1 MKICARALRW
11 RFVAA
16 LAALALAQAATAQV
30 FPNRPVRLLVPSPP
44 GGPSDF
50 AGRLIAPG
58 LSEALGQN
66 VVVDARQSV
75 NGILSMESAAKGA
88 PDGSTLAIGNSGTHV
103 MNVGLYRKLPYDP
116 VRDFVPV
123 SQLISAG
130 TALVAS
136 PKFAPNTFREF
147 IAAAKKD
154 PGKINIAIAGANGQ
168 VATEVLKSSTG
179 INLNNVPYKGSS
191 PSEIAV
197 MSGEVEVSL
206 LSIPI
211 ITPYVKASRM
221 KVFGVTTARRSPMLP
236 EVPTI
241 AESGVEGYEFGN
253 WHGLFA
259 PAKTPERLVRVLHAE
274 VVRIFRKPEIR
285 DLVIA
290 RGSEIIAGSPEELAA
305 KLKRDIPKYQK
316 LMAAAGIQP
325 Q

>member
-1 MKICARALRW
+1 MNVLTRQVVLFFTLCA
-11 RFVAA
+11 AA
-16 LAALALAQAATAQV
+16 ACHAAQTRDLPT
-30 FPNRPVRLLVPSPP
+30 RPVRLLVPSPP

-75 NGILSMESAAKGA
+75 NGILSMETAARAA
-88 PDGSTLAIGNSGTHV
+88 PDGATLAIGNNGTHV
-103 MNVGLYRKLPYDP
+103 MNAGLYRKLPYDP
-116 VRDFVPV
+116 IRDFAPV

-136 PKFAPNTFREF
+136 PKFTPNTFREF
-147 IAAAKKD
+147 IAAAKSN

-168 VATEVLKSSTG
+168 VATEVLKSATG
-179 INLNNVPYKGSS
+179 IDLNNVPYKGSA

-211 ITPYVKASRM
+211 ITPYVKAGRL
-221 KVFGVTTARRSPMLP
+221 KVFGVTTVRRSPLLP

-241 AESGVEGYEFGN
+241 AESGVDGYEFGN

-259 PAKTPERLVRVLHAE
+259 PAGTSERLVRLLHRE
-274 VVRIFRKPEIR
+274 VVRIFEKPEVR
-285 DLVIA
+285 ELVIA
-290 RGSEIIAGSPEELAA
+290 RGSEIIAGTPEELAA
-305 KLKRDIPKYQK
+305 KLRRDIPKYK
-316 LMAAAGIQP
+316 KIMAAAGIQP

>member
-1 MKICARALRW
+1 MWW
-11 RFVAA
+11 RIVAA
-16 LAALALAQAATAQV
+16 LVALTLVQAAAAQA

-75 NGILSMESAAKGA
+75 NGILSMEAAAKGA

-116 VRDFVPV
+116 VRDFVPI

-130 TALVAS
+130 TALVAN
-136 PKFAPNTFREF
+136 PKFGPNTFKEF
-147 IAAAKKD
+147 VSAAKKD

-179 INLNNVPYKGSS
+179 IKLNNVPYKGSS

-211 ITPYVKASRM
+211 ITPYVKSGRM

-236 EVPTI
+236 DVPTI

-253 WHGLFA
+253 WHALFA
-259 PAKTPERLVRVLHAE
+259 PAGTPDRLVRVLHRE
-274 VVRIFRKPEIR
+274 VVRIFQKQGIR
-285 DLVIA
+285 DIVIA
-290 RGSEIIAGSPEELAA
+290 RGSEIIAGTPEELAA